1 MTQLYPPTIAGTL
14 PSFYKTKVNGTATI
28 AVPFSMN
35 KTTKISDVS
44 GFSLRIKTT
53 NTDILYGIVTSKV
66 WSQDVAA
73 PVASF
78 IIDDAILNRLTV
90 GSFYK
95 VQLAYIDKYGVTGYY
110 SSVGIMKCTS
120 EPTVEISD
128 FSLDTTNVNQTQ
140 YIGIYKNIDDPT
152 EKVYQYRFNLYTK
165 DDQLVETSDWRF
177 HNSYEDTSL
186 IKSIDKYMLRAAL
199 KKNVIYKIEYQ
210 IITNNGLEVK
220 SPKYLLMEAES
231 IDPELSAQLVA
242 KLDYENACINLA
254 LIGATMDDGSEYI
267 ITGAFSLCRAS
278 SLDNYSTW
286 LPISDFRMTGQ
297 KPSSFL
303 LKDYTVMQGVTYL
316 YSLQQ
321 RNDWDIYSNRILSN
335 YIKVQFEDIFLFDG
349 HRQLRIRYNPKVTSF
364 KTVVQESKKNTLGAK
379 YPYIFRNGITEYK
392 EFPISGLVSYFM
404 DENESFVSK
413 EKDLF
418 ITNWEKTTDIT
429 DENVLLE
436 RLFKIQVLDW
446 LNNGK
451 PKLFKSPQ
459 EGNYIVRIMNV
470 SFSPIDTVS
479 RMLHN
484 FSCQATEIAE
494 YTPDNLITYG
504 LLDTQS
510 MPAYQMRWETIVFN
524 DRVLE
529 KDRLLKEAAQ
539 KRANGEYT
547 KIEYD
552 RKVAKI
558 KANYEIYNNDL
569 FKGQKVYHLKIN
581 DMIMGTTFS
590 YQSSNGANT
599 YELMIGATG
608 SYEAY
613 FEEPIIN
620 LQLLTQNNSSNNG
633 NLALQ
638 RGSVTFGIKTASQN
652 RFDVITKIYNQ
663 NIPVYQINGPND
675 NILSDYQDLKHQI
688 TRLNYAKFRRLPVE
702 VINSKL
708 FGMNL
713 NGNIMTG
720 SVVSITNSTKCD
732 IQTIDDEGQI
742 IHHYYNY
749 LDGKLYELPHTVTL
763 PATPKPIVL
772 NEYTFYRDP
781 STNSTYHLNRNQF
794 VDITEIVGTKYSY
807 QYQLQDHDLNTYTI
821 YLKRYY
827 EGSKLVEEYYKYN
840 DVSLIRLDEYST
852 EIAFGDMILDVAE
865 SGTRE
870 ISDIEKVPAFIKIG
884 SGVSAEIGVQVKI
897 IEYDVESSTECEDEK
912 NKYNQYLEEYHAIA
926 LGLKLVQDHM
936 DMTLNG
942 FYKIW
947 DTYSFQNLSL
957 DAEVLVNYH
966 DGKYNDINVYE
977 FITDPEKRPS
987 QREINEA
994 YNRLQTAKKKYFT
1007 VLDELLKEQEEANT
1021 YE

>member
-14 PSFYKTKVNGTATI
+14 PSFYKSKVNGAATI
-28 AVPFSMN
+28 AVPFTMN

-53 NTDILYGIVTSKV
+53 NTDILYGIIESTV
-66 WSQDVAA
+66 WSQDVAD
-73 PVASF
+73 PVVSF
-78 IIDDAILNRLTV
+78 IIDDEILNRFTV

-95 VQLAYIDKYGVTGYY
+95 VQLAYIDRYGVTGYY

-120 EPTVEISD
+120 APTVEISD

-165 DDQLVETSDWRF
+165 DDQLVETSDWQF

-186 IKSIDKYMLRAAL
+186 IKSIDKYMLRTAL

-210 IITNNGLEVK
+210 IITNNGLQVK

-242 KLDYENACINLA
+242 KLDYNNACINLA
-254 LIGATMDDGSEYI
+254 LVGATMEDGSEYI
-267 ITGAFSLCRAS
+267 ITGAFSLSRAS

-286 LPISDFRMTGQ
+286 LPISEFRMTGQ

-335 YIKVQFEDIFLFDG
+335 YVEVQFEDVFLFDG
-349 HRQLRIRYNPKVTSF
+349 HRQLRIRYNPKIASF

-392 EFPISGLVSYFM
+392 EFPISGMVTYFM
-404 DENESFVSK
+404 DENEAFISK

-418 ITNWEKTTDIT
+418 ITDWEKTTDIT

-436 RLFKIQVLDW
+436 RLFKIEVLNW

-510 MPAYQMRWETIVFN
+510 MLAYQMRWETIVFN

-529 KDRLLKEAAQ
+529 KDKLLAEARR
-539 KRANGEYT
+539 KYNNGEYT
-547 KIEYD
+547 ENEYN

-558 KANYEIYNNDL
+558 KSNYEIYNNDL
-569 FKGQKVYHLKIN
+569 FKGQKVYHLKID

-590 YQSSNGANT
+590 YQSENGANT
-599 YELMIGATG
+599 YEIMIGATG
-608 SYEAY
+608 SYEVF

-620 LQLLTQNNSSNNG
+620 LRLLNLNNSSNNG

-663 NIPVYQINGPND
+663 NIPVYQINGPHD

-702 VINSKL
+702 EINSSL

-720 SVVSITNSTKCD
+720 SIVAISNETKCD
-732 IQTIDDEGQI
+732 IQTIDTDGQVM
-742 IHHYYNY
+742 HHYYNY
-749 LDGKLYELPHTVTL
+749 FDGTLYELPHSVTL
-763 PATPKPIVL
+763 PANPKPLVL
-772 NEYTFYRDP
+772 NEYTFYRD
-781 STNSTYHLNRNQF
+781 TDTKLVYHLNRNQF
-794 VDITEIVGTKYSY
+794 IDVTAIVGNNSY
-807 QYQLQDHDLNTYTI
+807 QYQLRDHDLNTYTI

-827 EGSKLVEEYYKYN
+827 KESQLIEEYYKYDN
-840 DVSLIRLDEYST
+840 VSLIKLDEYST
-852 EIAFGDMILDVAE
+852 EISFGDMILDVAE
-865 SGTRE
+865 NGTRE
-870 ISDIEKVPAFIKIG
+870 ITDIENVPAFIKIG
-884 SGVSAEIGVQVKI
+884 SGVSAEIGIQVKI

-912 NKYNQYLEEYHAIA
+912 NRYNQYLEEYHAIA
-926 LGLKLVQDHM
+926 LGLTLVENHST
-936 DMTLNG
+936 MTVDG
-942 FYKIW
+942 FYKVW
-947 DTYSFQNLSL
+947 DTYSFQNLAL
-957 DAEVLVNYH
+957 DQEILMNYH
-966 DGKYNDINVYE
+966 NGKYDDINVYI
-977 FITDPEKRPS
+977 FIENLEDMPS
-987 QREINEA
+987 QAEINEA
-994 YNRLQTAKKKYFT
+994 YDKLQTAKNKYFT
-1007 VLDELLKEQEEANT
+1007 VLDELLREQEEANT